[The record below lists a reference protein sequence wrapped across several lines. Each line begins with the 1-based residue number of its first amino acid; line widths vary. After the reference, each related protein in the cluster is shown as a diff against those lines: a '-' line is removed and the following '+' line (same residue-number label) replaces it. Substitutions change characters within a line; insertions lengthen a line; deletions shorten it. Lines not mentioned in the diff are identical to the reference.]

1 MPGTK
6 AIVTLY
12 PLNVSDALPYRS
24 LTFTSDYDRIEV
36 GRASKR
42 ERKNLIP
49 TNHNGLFDSR
59 VMSRNHATL
68 HVCLNDKTVY
78 LSDGNSM
85 HGTWVNGEKI
95 RAGEDTIVR
104 SGDEV
109 VFGTEVVRGHETFP
123 PLKVRCE
130 HQWID
135 SGDEVVLDVSNNH
148 QPKRAT
154 NTFCVPDD
162 DDDYGNEV
170 IYDSIPAPV
179 VTAVESNSES
189 ADSDPGLDSDD
200 DSVMEISSP
209 ITSPPKGGDIVGSQQ
224 SPIDIDR
231 EQAEQPLV
239 TPRMTPPSAVDVT
252 EETSDKV
259 QEQTSYILHNP
270 ESTIVLDSEEQ
281 SVAEPSDWE
290 SEDDDQAGSMDDSM
304 SESQSAYDEEES
316 DPERFSV
323 RLSPAPYMA
332 ISQGIQEDT
341 ACGNHDTSGREFYSK
356 GKRAEGCTPDLTRQT
371 AASCGIGMP
380 LFNTTSPSLNET
392 NTSWP
397 VTARDDANSSLHLHP
412 RGKLFDHSLAGFN
425 CTVFTQAMEPWQAH
439 PADGSAYPFSDHC
452 SPRPPYK
459 DGPFVNSLSQFVDS
473 NNRDDAI
480 VPAAAATAPGN
491 ENMQSRSTDIEIHG
505 TEAGDDINPSNVGV
519 QSSSLLEKTRPPECD
534 TFASSHNNVD
544 PSSTKATAIPRQGLK
559 RKAMD
564 AEINSQ
570 DDGSVVIQDTY
581 PCTEN
586 NRSVDERPT
595 EEEDDS
601 CLPDA
606 QPQITV
612 PELGNVPSQL
622 TELPATQA
630 SQKSA
635 SHSLSNPDNGR
646 PSKRLKTTATANLKS
661 HAATA
666 ALGAIV
672 GAVGTIAIL
681 ASLPADYFA

>member
-162 DDDYGNEV
+162 DDDDYGNEV

-179 VTAVESNSES
+179 VMAVESNSES

-239 TPRMTPPSAVDVT
+239 TPRMTPPSAVDAT
-252 EETSDKV
+252 EETSNKV

-332 ISQGIQEDT
+332 ISQGIQDT

>member
-1 MPGTK
+1 MPGTE

-24 LTFTSDYDRIEV
+24 LTFTSDYDHIEV

-68 HVCLNDKTVY
+68 RVCFNDKTVY
-78 LSDGNSM
+78 LSDSNSM

-135 SGDEVVLDVSNNH
+135 SGDEVVLDVSNNN

-179 VTAVESNSES
+179 VTAVESSSES

-239 TPRMTPPSAVDVT
+239 TPRMTPPSAVDVA
-252 EETSDKV
+252 EETSNKV
-259 QEQTSYILHNP
+259 QEQTSYILHDP

-290 SEDDDQAGSMDDSM
+290 SEDDDRAGSMNDSM

-341 ACGNHDTSGREFYSK
+341 ACGDYDTSSREFYSK
-356 GKRAEGCTPDLTRQT
+356 GKKAEGCTPDLTRQT

-380 LFNTTSPSLNET
+380 LFNTTSPSLNEP

-397 VTARDDANSSLHLHP
+397 VTARDDANSSLPLHP
-412 RGKLFDHSLAGFN
+412 SGKLFDHSLAGFN
-425 CTVFTQAMEPWQAH
+425 CTVFTQAMETWQAH

-452 SPRPPYK
+452 STRPPYK

-480 VPAAAATAPGN
+480 VPAAAATAPGH
-491 ENMQSRSTDIEIHG
+491 ENMQSRSTDIEIRG

-519 QSSSLLEKTRPPECD
+519 QSSSLLEKTCPPECD

-544 PSSTKATAIPRQGLK
+544 PSSTKATAIPKQGLK

-570 DDGSVVIQDTY
+570 DDDSVVIQDTY

-586 NRSVDERPT
+586 NHSVDERPT

-630 SQKSA
+630 SQKSD
-635 SHSLSNPDNGR
+635 SHSLSIPDNGR